1 MKTTASIILASIIS
15 IVAIWAY
22 DGVTFERSNI
32 PAIPRH
38 SLIFRTET
46 PIPNHVASEFFESN
60 REHFNHDNGVVSPY
74 ARVHTTNVEHTP
86 LWFYIKHKFIYTIL
100 GIVIFIVIQ
109 RLINKNIE
117 QDGAGQPATRSES
130 K

>member
-1 MKTTASIILASIIS
+1 MKTAASIIFASIIS
-15 IVAIWAY
+15 IAAIWTY
-22 DGVTFERSNI
+22 DRLTFERSNI
-32 PAIPRH
+32 PATRGH
-38 SLIFRTET
+38 KLIFTTET
-46 PIPNHVASEFFESN
+46 PIPNHTASEFFESN

-117 QDGAGQPATRSES
+117 QVAGADR
-130 K
+130 

>member
-1 MKTTASIILASIIS
+1 MKTAASIIFASIIS
-15 IVAIWAY
+15 IAAIWTY
-22 DGVTFERSNI
+22 DRLTFERSNI
-32 PAIPRH
+32 PATRGH
-38 SLIFRTET
+38 KLIFTTET
-46 PIPNHVASEFFESN
+46 PIPNHTASEFFESN

-74 ARVHTTNVEHTP
+74 ARVHTTNIEHTP

-117 QDGAGQPATRSES
+117 QVAGADR
-130 K
+130 